1 MPSIYLATPTSIT
14 FKPVGTANSD
24 AGTSI
29 TGVQESFTWNE
40 DDPTINAIKD
50 QFSNN
55 DLFQT
60 STAGSKSFTF
70 DIAGLDLAVLAT
82 LTGGTYATNK
92 YTSPS
97 IASSKYFKWMIVFG
111 SNAYSILV
119 PNGMT
124 VVKLAGD
131 SLKTNPMKGT
141 VTVTLAGGYVIQDNG
156 VPASW

>member
-1 MPSIYLATPTSIT
+1 MANIYLATPTAIQ
-14 FKPVGTANSD
+14 FKAVGEANSV

-29 TGVQESFTWNE
+29 TGVEESFAWNE
-40 DDPTINAIKD
+40 DDPTINEIKD
-50 QFSNN
+50 QFSDNA
-55 DLFQT
+55 LFQT

-70 DIAGLDLAVLAT
+70 DIAGLDLTVLAT

-97 IASSKYFKWMIVFG
+97 IASSKYFKWMVVFG